1 MKIEQFLDPYLN
13 VTWGEL
19 GARVLS
25 AGNQVSVTL
34 GYPAEGIRHR
44 LAEQLAEFLGVSAVD
59 LDLRFQAPPGRGF
72 SRVKHIIAVAS
83 GKGGVGKSTTAV
95 NLALALDREG
105 ARTGLLDADIYGPS
119 QGMMLGVAEGRRPE
133 IRDQQYFEPI
143 KAHGIQAMSMS
154 FLVNEDTPMVWRGP
168 MVSGALQ
175 QLLNQSLWD
184 DLDYLVVDMPPG
196 TGDIQLTLSQKV
208 PVSGA
213 VIVTTPQDIALLD
226 AKKGIEMF
234 RKVDI
239 PVLGV
244 IENMS
249 VFRCP
254 HCGGESAVFG
264 SGGGARIA
272 EETGVPM
279 LAELPLAMQIREQ
292 ADGGLPTV
300 AQDPAGDIAGLY
312 RDAARHLAARLW
324 GMEARAGADV
334 PEIRITDD

>member
-1 MKIEQFLDPYLN
+1 MKVEEFPDPYLKLP
-13 VTWGEL
+13 WGEL
-19 GARVLS
+19 GARLLS
-25 AGNQVSVTL
+25 SGNQIAVTL
-34 GYPAEGIRHR
+34 GYPAEGMRTQ
-44 LAEQLAEFLGVSAVD
+44 LAEQLSEFLGSTVE
-59 LDLRFQAPPGRGF
+59 LDLRFQPPPGRGF

-95 NLALALDREG
+95 NLALALAQEG
-105 ARTGLLDADIYGPS
+105 AKVGLLDADIYGPS

-133 IRDQQYFEPI
+133 IKDEKFFEPI

-154 FLVNEDTPMVWRGP
+154 FLVDENTPMVWRGP

-184 DLDYLVVDMPPG
+184 DLDYLIVDMPPG
-196 TGDIQLTLSQKV
+196 TGDIQLTLSQRV

-226 AKKGIEMF
+226 ARKGIEMF

-244 IENMS
+244 VENMS
-249 VFRCP
+249 AFRCP
-254 HCGGESAVFG
+254 HCGELSSVFG
-264 SGGGARIA
+264 AGGGAHIA
-272 EETGVPM
+272 AETGTPL
-279 LAELPLAMQIREQ
+279 LAELPLDMSIREQ
-292 ADGGLPTV
+292 ADGGQPTV
-300 AQDPAGDIAGLY
+300 VRDPEGEIALLY

-324 GMEARAGADV
+324 GMGVADDSQAPQINV
-334 PEIRITDD
+334 IDD